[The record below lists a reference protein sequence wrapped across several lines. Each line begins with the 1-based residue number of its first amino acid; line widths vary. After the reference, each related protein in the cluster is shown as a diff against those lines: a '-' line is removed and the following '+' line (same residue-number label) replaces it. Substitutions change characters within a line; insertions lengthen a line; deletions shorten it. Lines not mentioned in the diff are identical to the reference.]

1 MITNAGLAALAARQ
15 LFDTAGHEAPFVYIA
30 LGTGDTAAEA
40 TDTTLE
46 AEITDSGL
54 ERATATASQVETN
67 VANDTAQLA
76 KTFTATG
83 SKAVKEVGVLNASSN
98 GTLLSRSVITTKN
111 VESGE
116 TLAITHKTVKTY
128 VA

>member
-1 MITNAGLAALAARQ
+1 MITNAGLAALASRQ
-15 LFDTAGHEAPFVYIA
+15 LWDTAGHEAPFIYIA
-30 LGTGDTAAEA
+30 LGTGDTAEAA

-46 AEITDSGL
+46 AEIADSGL
-54 ERATATASQVETN
+54 ERAEATASRVQTT

-83 SKAVKEVGVLNASSN
+83 SKAVTEVGVLNAASL
-98 GTLLSRSVITTKN
+98 GTLLSRAVITTKN

-116 TLAITHKTVKTY
+116 TLAITHKVVKTN
-128 VA
+128 V